1 MTKQEIHQHKFE
13 QNINNL
19 KDFFSLTE
27 EEYKKGIY
35 SDHSTSSEIL
45 NLKVNLFGNQVLS
58 YIYYDGRVP
67 KIKCLNNLDL
77 EKELNTNFYK
87 EYYS

>member
-1 MTKQEIHQHKFE
+1 MNKQEIHRTKFE

-19 KDFFSLTE
+19 KDFFSLTDS
-27 EEYKKGIY
+27 EYKSGIY
-35 SDHSTSSEIL
+35 SEHSTSNEIL
-45 NLKVNLFGNQVLS
+45 NLKLNLFGNQIVSL
-58 YIYYDGRVP
+58 IYYDGRIP

-77 EKELNTNFYK
+77 EKELNINFYK